1 MSDDK
6 LCLSRDAGQPASS
19 EKEYTIEE
27 LTKQIA
33 YLSLENKQLKDKNED
48 LHYKNE
54 NKKVYNK
61 KQDLLIDDLK
71 KDFGNPTYEI
81 IDSSRFIIP
90 LNNKLNKLYHTSQ
103 VLQCKYMN
111 DILSNYKDIN
121 KMINFINSSFVNYNE
136 KLDLLKTIIL
146 YLTHLNYPYIISHI
160 ENMDDLNNTKERLK
174 NYKKYVIPYYNIYL
188 KYYKIYNETD
198 EDLYNLIILMMYYNQ
213 IDYNFKQ
220 IELKPIDDKQN
231 FIKFYV

>member
-1 MSDDK
+1 MSDNK
-6 LCLSRDAGQPASS
+6 LC
-19 EKEYTIEE
+19 EKEYTVEE

-48 LHYKNE
+48 LYYKNE
-54 NKKVYNK
+54 HKKVYNK

-71 KDFGNPTYEI
+71 KDFGNPIYEI
-81 IDSSRFIIP
+81 IDSLRFIIP
-90 LNNKLNKLYHTSQ
+90 LNNKLNELLNKSK

-111 DILSNYKDIN
+111 DILLNYKDIN

-146 YLTHLNYPYIISHI
+146 YLTHLNYPYIVSHI
-160 ENMDDLNNTKERLK
+160 KNMDDLNNTKERLK

>member
-1 MSDDK
+1 
-6 LCLSRDAGQPASS
+6 
-19 EKEYTIEE
+19 
-27 LTKQIA
+27 
-33 YLSLENKQLKDKNED
+33 
-48 LHYKNE
+48 
-54 NKKVYNK
+54 
-61 KQDLLIDDLK
+61 
-71 KDFGNPTYEI
+71 
-81 IDSSRFIIP
+81 
-90 LNNKLNKLYHTSQ
+90 
-103 VLQCKYMN
+103 MN
-111 DILSNYKDIN
+111 DILLNYKDIN

-146 YLTHLNYPYIISHI
+146 YLTHLNYPYIFSHI

-213 IDYNFKQ
+213 IDYNFKH